1 MDWTQLN
8 WLILLLAIAPFWY
21 YALCV
26 YSAWRFFREAKRH
39 AWRQSNFTP
48 PISILKPV
56 RGLDPEAYENF
67 ASFCR
72 QDYPEYEIL
81 FNVGDE
87 DDPVVPVIQK
97 LIEDFPNRQIR
108 LLVGSDPLGH
118 NNKVCKL
125 ARMSREA
132 RYDLLLESDSDIRVP
147 SDYLREV
154 AAPFRDPKVGAVT
167 ALFRGIAGKDL
178 GSRLE
183 CLTAFTE
190 FCAGALA
197 ARTLEGVKFAHGATM
212 ATWKERLAEIGGFEA
227 LADLHSDDFAFG
239 NRIANNGFRVEILPR
254 PVWMLFPSQR
264 VRNYF
269 LHERR
274 WTIGLRNIRPW
285 AHAGL
290 LFSQGALWALLVA
303 LAAPSSAI
311 TFGYICAY
319 LFARIGMVWY
329 VGVRG
334 LGDPVVRANLWLVPI
349 RDVIGVGIWFASFF
363 SNRISWR
370 GSDFMILQGKL
381 VPVPRPAKA
390 KFAQGTLDASA
401 KRSG

>member
-1 MDWTQLN
+1 MDWMLMR
-8 WLILLLAIAPFWY
+8 WLVLSLAIAPFFY

-26 YSAWRFFREAKRH
+26 FAAWHFFREAKKH
-39 AWRQSNFTP
+39 NWRQSNFTP

-97 LIEDFPNRQIR
+97 LIEDFPQRQIR

-118 NNKVCKL
+118 NDKVCKL
-125 ARMSREA
+125 ARMAHEA
-132 RYDLLLESDSDIRVP
+132 RYDLLVESDSDIRVP
-147 SDYLREV
+147 PDYLREV
-154 AAPFRDPKVGAVT
+154 AAPFRDPRVGAVT
-167 ALFRGIAGKDL
+167 TLFRGIAGKNL
-178 GSRLE
+178 GARLE
-183 CLTAFTE
+183 CITAFSE

-197 ARTLEGVKFAHGATM
+197 ARVLEGVKFAHGATM
-212 ATWKERLAEIGGFEA
+212 ATWKVRLAEIGGFEA

-239 NRIANNGFRVEILPR
+239 NRIAANGFRVEILPR

-264 VRNYF
+264 VRDYF

-290 LFSQGALWALLVA
+290 LFSQGALWAVLVA
-303 LAAPSSAI
+303 LAAPSPAL
-311 TFGYICAY
+311 TLGYVGAY
-319 LFARIGMVWY
+319 LVVRIGMVWY

-334 LGDPVVRANLWLVPI
+334 LEDPVVRANLWLVPI
-349 RDVIGVGIWFASFF
+349 RDVIGVAIWFASFL
-363 SNRISWR
+363 SNRITWR
-370 GSDFMILQGKL
+370 GRDFVIQQGRL
-381 VPVPRPAKA
+381 VPVPHAANA
-390 KFAQGTLDASA
+390 KFAQGALDASA
-401 KRSG
+401 KRSS

>member
-1 MDWTQLN
+1 MDWTLLR
-8 WLILLLAIAPFWY
+8 WLVFSLAIAPFFY
-21 YALCV
+21 YTLCV
-26 YSAWRFFREAKRH
+26 FSAWRFFREVKKH
-39 AWRQSNFTP
+39 AWRQSSFTP
-48 PISILKPV
+48 PLSILKPV

-87 DDPVVPVIQK
+87 DDPVVPVIHK
-97 LIEDFPNRQIR
+97 LIEDFPQRRIR
-108 LLVGSDPLGH
+108 LLVGCDPLGH
-118 NNKVCKL
+118 NDKVCKL
-125 ARMSREA
+125 ARMAREA
-132 RYDLLLESDSDIRVP
+132 RYDLLVESDSDIRVP
-147 SDYLREV
+147 PDYLREV
-154 AAPFRDPKVGAVT
+154 AAPFQDLKVGAVT
-167 ALFRGIAGKDL
+167 TLFRGIAGKSL
-178 GSRLE
+178 GARLE
-183 CLTAFTE
+183 CITAFSE

-212 ATWKERLAEIGGFEA
+212 ATSKARLAEIGGFKD

-239 NRIANNGFRVEILPR
+239 NRIAANGFRVEILPR

-264 VRNYF
+264 VRDYF

-290 LFSQGALWALLVA
+290 LFSQGALWAVLVA
-303 LAAPSSAI
+303 LVAPSPAI
-311 TFGYICAY
+311 TLGYIGAY
-319 LFARIGMVWY
+319 LVARIGMVWY

-334 LGDPVVRANLWLVPI
+334 LEDPVVRANLWMVPI
-349 RDVIGVGIWFASFF
+349 RDVIGVAIWFASFL

-370 GSDFMILQGKL
+370 GRDFVIQQGRL
-381 VPVPRPAKA
+381 VPVPPSAKP
-390 KFAQGTLDASA
+390 KFAQGAFDASA